1 MGNIPI
7 LKPAEVCRILEKL
20 GFANVRQRG
29 SHIQYRHADGRCTTV
44 PVHKGRAALCPLPR
58 RRPLKPHRAARTPH
72 RSHPRQRAEEAP
84 VTTALR
90 A

>member
-29 SHIQYRHADGRCTTV
+29 SHFQYRHADGRCTTV
-44 PVHKGRAALCPLPR
+44 PAHKGRDIAAPLLRQISRDIDLPIEEFVS
-58 RRPLKPHRAARTPH
+58 HR
-72 RSHPRQRAEEAP
+72 
-84 VTTALR
+84 
-90 A
+90 